1 VIVGQFVKVVEKRKR
16 AKEEAHTIA
25 LVVIAIEARA
35 DFAFMDYLGNP
46 FLKQGYRTRK
56 QPDAL
61 KMIYLPLSVTLAYL
75 GIIRRPSVP
84 PLSRLRTLQ
93 ASSRARDRSEIASL
107 VQEALSDQP
116 VIRFPF
122 LFDQSL
128 LKMPF

>member
-1 VIVGQFVKVVEKRKR
+1 M
-16 AKEEAHTIA
+16 A

-35 DFAFMDYLGNP
+35 DFACMDYLGNP

-84 PLSRLRTLQ
+84 SRLKVELRCIVYISIL
-93 ASSRARDRSEIASL
+93 L
-107 VQEALSDQP
+107 
-116 VIRFPF
+116 
-122 LFDQSL
+122 LF
-128 LKMPF
+128 